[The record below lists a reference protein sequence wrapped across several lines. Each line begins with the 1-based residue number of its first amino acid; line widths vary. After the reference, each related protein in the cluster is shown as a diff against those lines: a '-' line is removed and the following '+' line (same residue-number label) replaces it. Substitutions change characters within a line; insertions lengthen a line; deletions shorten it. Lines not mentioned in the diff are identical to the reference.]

1 MTGRDNDNVE
11 ARGGQERSVRVR
23 VSDKRRSMK
32 TGHHGNAGPDAAA
45 SEAAE
50 SPTQDAEVDV
60 VESLRTQVGSL
71 TDDLQRLGAEF
82 DNYRKR
88 MMRDQAEIG
97 VQTTAALVK
106 KLLPVLDNFDRAIA
120 HGGDESVALLR
131 KELMDVLTA
140 EGVEEIPARG
150 APFDPHVHEA
160 VESRDDP
167 GIGEPTVT
175 TVFRTGYRL
184 GPKVLRAAMVGVA
197 RPAEPQGEDPT
208 AGSTD
213 HTDVAAGES

>member
-1 MTGRDNDNVE
+1 MTGRDHDNVE
-11 ARGGQERSVRVR
+11 TPGARARSVRVR
-23 VSDKRRSMK
+23 VSDKRRTVK
-32 TGHHGNAGPDAAA
+32 TSDRDGAAPDAQAPQT
-45 SEAAE
+45 AE
-50 SPTQDAEVDV
+50 SPTQEAEVAV
-60 VESLRTQVGSL
+60 VESLRAQVESL

-97 VQTTAALVK
+97 VQTTAGLVK

-120 HGGDESVALLR
+120 HGGDENVGLLR

-160 VESRDDP
+160 VESCDDP
-167 GIGEPTVT
+167 EIGEPTVT

-197 RPAEPQGEDPT
+197 RPAEPHGEET
-208 AGSTD
+208 TVESTD
-213 HTDVAAGES
+213 HSDVAAGES